1 MGSFLSMLSAPVSNL
16 VTAVG
21 GIIDKFVTSPEEKL
35 AAQKAVLEIQTNFQL
50 ALVKADSDFAAQQ
63 ASVVTAEVKS
73 TSWMARNWRPILML
87 SFTYIIVHNY
97 VLAPMFSLAYLPI
110 PDQLWELLKIGM
122 GGYIFG
128 RSAEKMVE
136 TAAPHVAAAMQAKNQ
151 NAPTNTPSPA
161 AAVMQ

>member
-1 MGSFLSMLSAPVSNL
+1 MGSFLSLISSPVSSL
-16 VTAVG
+16 VSAVG

-73 TSWMARNWRPILML
+73 ESWMARNWRPILML

-97 VLAPMFSLAYLPI
+97 VLAPMFSLTALPI

-128 RSAEKMVE
+128 RSAEKIVDS
-136 TAAPHVAAAMQAKNQ
+136 AAPHVAAVLQSKQ
-151 NAPTNTPSPA
+151 SPA
-161 AAVMQ
+161 PSAVASLMQ

>member
-1 MGSFLSMLSAPVSNL
+1 MGSFLSLLSSPVSNL
-16 VTAVG
+16 VTAIG
-21 GIIDKFVTSPEEKL
+21 GIIDKFVASPEEKY

-128 RSAEKMVE
+128 RSAEKIVDS
-136 TAAPHVAAAMQAKNQ
+136 AAPHVAAVMKAK
-151 NAPTNTPSPA
+151 NAPTDTPSPA

>member
-1 MGSFLSMLSAPVSNL
+1 MGSFLSLLSSPVSNL
-16 VTAVG
+16 VSAIG

-35 AAQKAVLEIQTNFQL
+35 AAQQAVLKIQTDFQL

-63 ASVVTAEVKS
+63 AGVVTAEVKS
-73 TSWMARNWRPILML
+73 QSVLARNWRPILML

-128 RSAEKMVE
+128 RSAEKIVDS
-136 TAAPHVAAAMQAKNQ
+136 AAPHVAAVLTKKQ